1 MQNFILEQAKVT
13 ESGANF
19 TEQGAQ
25 SETVKIQGFYSEI
38 VTNTIQGLM
47 EKWFLLARKM
57 FTAGMCLFW
66 KLMEYKDDH
75 SLDACTIPTFQN
87 KFL

>member
-19 TEQGAQ
+19 TEQGAL

-38 VTNTIQGLM
+38 VTNTIQGLIENGSYTH
-47 EKWFLLARKM
+47 EK
-57 FTAGMCLFW
+57 CLWLEFAFFG
-66 KLMEYKDDH
+66 
-75 SLDACTIPTFQN
+75 S
-87 KFL
+87 